1 MRYSYGFSTPQNTT
15 NDMSKE
21 TRFVPPKMDPMSRRF
36 MKSTAEIERLE
47 KQSEAA
53 RHMTRLAL
61 ILDQTRSRTQIL
73 YRLRRKRC
81 MKIVWQHRGKDE
93 DALLNDMLK
102 WLRKKVAKLD
112 AKAAEN
118 VTEDASTEE

>member
-1 MRYSYGFSTPQNTT
+1 
-15 NDMSKE
+15 
-21 TRFVPPKMDPMSRRF
+21 
-36 MKSTAEIERLE
+36 
-47 KQSEAA
+47 
-53 RHMTRLAL
+53 
-61 ILDQTRSRTQIL
+61 
-73 YRLRRKRC
+73 